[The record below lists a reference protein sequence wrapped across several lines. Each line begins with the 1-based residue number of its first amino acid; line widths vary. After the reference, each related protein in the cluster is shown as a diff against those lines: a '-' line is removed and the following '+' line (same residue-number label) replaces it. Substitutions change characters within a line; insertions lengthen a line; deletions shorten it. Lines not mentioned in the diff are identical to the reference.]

1 LAAYQRRIRLRRIVL
16 EFIKHEKWLLQNNDW
31 GYINVEL
38 GNSQIGIIPAV
49 DGDWNVNFN

>member
-16 EFIKHEKWLLQNNDW
+16 EFNKHEKWLLQNNDW
-31 GYINVEL
+31 EYINVEI
-38 GNSQIGIIPAV
+38 GNSQIAIIPAV

>member
-16 EFIKHEKWLLQNNDW
+16 EFNKHEKWLLQNNDW